1 MNILPSDMKFGTRQ
15 PVKRLE
21 DERLITGRGRYTDDR
36 ESEGALWL
44 YILRSPHAHARILSI
59 ETGAALE
66 SPGIAAVYTGA
77 DLAKENVGT
86 LPTLPIFKRP
96 DGSDASFPPRRLLAH
111 EIVRFA
117 GEPVA
122 AVIAE
127 TRQAAQDAAE
137 AIAVEYD
144 VLAAVADVQSA
155 LAPDAPR
162 VWSEV
167 PDNIAAAASYGDA
180 AAVDAAFA
188 NAAHVVALDLGNQ
201 RLVPNAIEPRANLA
215 EPDLASGR
223 LTLRVPSQTPAT
235 TRDILA
241 GVILKRPPD
250 SIRVLV
256 GDIGGGFGH
265 KTGLYPEDGL
275 VAYAATKL
283 HKAVRW
289 RADRIDDF
297 LSGTHGRD
305 LVTHAELA
313 FDANGRIL
321 AFRAKATGNTGAY
334 LSGTGNII
342 PLVLGPFVST
352 GLYDIPLVRMETQS
366 VMTNTAP
373 IGAYRGAGRPEAIF
387 TIERMMD
394 AAARQMKMDPRDL
407 RKINF
412 VKSEQMPFTNFM
424 GQTYDSGN
432 FAKLIDR
439 ASEAS
444 DWAGFEARKA
454 AAQAKGLLYG
464 RGLASYIEWTGGNA
478 LVEPAK
484 LHVTGDGRAIII
496 SATQAMGQGLETSY
510 AQMVAQALSIPI
522 ENVEVVQGDTDL
534 VQGFGSV
541 GSRSLYIGGSAV
553 AASVADLVEKAR
565 PLAAEMLEAATQD
578 LEFADGRFRIAG
590 TDRQITLAEIAAKQ
604 PESRLSVSSEGKVDG
619 PSWPNGTHVAEVE
632 VDPDTGVVRIAR
644 YTTVD
649 DVGVPMNPMLVEGQM
664 HGGIVQGAGQTLYE
678 GAVYNE
684 EGQLLTATFMD
695 YQMPRAEDFP
705 FFKTE
710 LDETSP
716 SKINPLGAKGCG
728 ESGTVGATPTV
739 LNAVIDALAP
749 YGIKHLDMPLTP
761 AKVWQAIATAD
772 PAPKMQ

>member
-36 ESEGALWL
+36 ESAGALWL
-44 YILRSPHAHARILSI
+44 YLLRSPHAHARIVSI
-59 ETGAALE
+59 DAE
-66 SPGIAAVYTGA
+66 SARTAPGIIAVYTGA
-77 DLAKENVGT
+77 DLVADNVGT
-86 LPTLPIFKRP
+86 IPTLPIFKRP
-96 DGSDASFPPRRLLAH
+96 DGSDASFPPRRLLAY

-122 AVIAE
+122 AIVAE
-127 TRQAAQDAAE
+127 SRQTAQDAAE

-144 VLAAVADVQSA
+144 VLPAVTDVQSA
-155 LAPDAPR
+155 LITGVPR
-162 VWSEV
+162 VWEDI

-188 NAAHVVALDLGNQ
+188 KAAHVVTLDIVNQ

-215 EPDLASGR
+215 EPDAATGR

-241 GVILKRPPD
+241 DVILKRPKE
-250 SIRVLV
+250 SVRVLV

-283 HKAVRW
+283 NKPVRW

-305 LVTHAELA
+305 LVTYAELA

-352 GLYDIPLVRMETQS
+352 GLYDIPLVLMQTQS

-394 AAARQMKMDPRDL
+394 AAARQMNMDPRQL

-439 ASEAS
+439 ASDAS
-444 DWAGFEARKA
+444 DWVGFEARKA
-454 AAQAKGLLYG
+454 AAEARGLLYG
-464 RGLASYIEWTGGNA
+464 RGVASYIEWTGGNA
-478 LVEPAK
+478 LIEPAK
-484 LHVTGDGRAIII
+484 LHVTGDGRAIVH

-510 AQMVAQALSIPI
+510 AQMVSQALSIPI
-522 ENVEVVQGDTDL
+522 EKVEIVQGDTDL

-553 AASVADLVEKAR
+553 AASITDMIEKAR

-590 TDRQITLAEIAAKQ
+590 TDRQITLAEIASKQ

-632 VDPDTGVVRIAR
+632 IDPETGHVRIAR

-684 EGQLLTATFMD
+684 DGQLLTATFMD

-739 LNAVIDALAP
+739 LNAVIDALSP
-749 YGIKHLDMPLTP
+749 YGIKHIDMPLTP
-761 AKVWQAIATAD
+761 AKIWQAIARQEA
-772 PAPKMQ
+772 A

>member
-36 ESEGALWL
+36 ESAGALWL
-44 YILRSPHAHARILSI
+44 YILRSPHAHARIVSI
-59 ETGAALE
+59 DAEPARTA
-66 SPGIAAVYTGA
+66 PGVVAVYTGA
-77 DLAKENVGT
+77 DLVADNVGT
-86 LPTLPIFKRP
+86 IPTLPIFKRP
-96 DGSDASFPPRRLLAH
+96 DGSDASFPPRRLLAY

-122 AVIAE
+122 AIVAE
-127 TRQAAQDAAE
+127 SRQTAQDAAE

-144 VLAAVADVQSA
+144 VLPAVTNVQSA
-155 LAPDAPR
+155 LVTGAPR
-162 VWSEV
+162 VWEEI

-188 NAAHVVALDLGNQ
+188 KAAHVVALDIVNQ

-215 EPDLASGR
+215 EPDAEGR

-241 GVILKRPPD
+241 DAILKRPKE
-250 SIRVLV
+250 SVRVLV

-283 HKAVRW
+283 NKPVRW

-305 LVTHAELA
+305 LVTYAELA

-352 GLYDIPLVRMETQS
+352 GLYDIPLVLMQTQS

-373 IGAYRGAGRPEAIF
+373 VGAYRGAGRPEAIF

-394 AAARQMKMDPRDL
+394 AAARRMNMDPRQL

-432 FAKLIDR
+432 FGKLIDR

-454 AAQAKGLLYG
+454 AAEAKGLLYG
-464 RGLASYIEWTGGNA
+464 RGVASYVEWTGGNA

-484 LHVTGDGRAIII
+484 LHVTGDARAIVH

-510 AQMVAQALSIPI
+510 AQMVSQALSIPI
-522 ENVEVVQGDTDL
+522 EKVEIVQGDTDL

-553 AASVADLVEKAR
+553 AASVTDMIEKAR

-590 TDRQITLAEIAAKQ
+590 TDRQITLAEIASKQ
-604 PESRLSVSSEGKVDG
+604 PESRLSVSSEGQVDG

-632 VDPDTGVVRIAR
+632 VDPETGIVRIAR

-649 DVGVPMNPMLVEGQM
+649 DVGVPMNPMLIEGQM

-684 EGQLLTATFMD
+684 DGQLLTATFMD

-728 ESGTVGATPTV
+728 ESGTVGSTPTV
-739 LNAVIDALAP
+739 LNAVIDALSP

-761 AKVWQAIATAD
+761 AKIWQAIAQAGD
-772 PAPKMQ
+772 KKAA

>member
-1 MNILPSDMKFGTRQ
+1 MNILPSDLKFGTRQ

-36 ESEGALWL
+36 ESAGALWL
-44 YILRSPHAHARILSI
+44 YILRSPHAHARIVSI
-59 ETGAALE
+59 DTEGARAE
-66 SPGIAAVYTGA
+66 PGVVAAYTGA
-77 DLAKENVGT
+77 DLVADNVGT
-86 LPTLPIFKRP
+86 IPTLPIFKRP

-122 AVIAE
+122 AVVAE

-144 VLAAVADVQSA
+144 VLPAVTDGQSA
-155 LAPDAPR
+155 LAAAAPR
-162 VWSEV
+162 IWSEV

-188 NAAHVVALDLGNQ
+188 KAAHVVSLDIINQ
-201 RLVPNAIEPRANLA
+201 RLIPNAIEPRANLA
-215 EPDLASGR
+215 EPDAASGR
-223 LTLRVPSQTPAT
+223 LTLRVPSQTPAS

-241 GVILKRPPD
+241 DAILKRPKE

-256 GDIGGGFGH
+256 SDIGGGFGH

-283 HKAVRW
+283 NKAVRW

-305 LVTHAELA
+305 LVSHAELA

-321 AFRAKATGNTGAY
+321 AFRANTTGNTGAY

-394 AAARQMKMDPRDL
+394 AAARQIGMDPREL

-412 VKSEQMPFTNFM
+412 VKAEQMPFTNFM

-432 FAKLIDR
+432 FARLIDR

-454 AAQAKGLLYG
+454 AAEAKGLLYG
-464 RGLASYIEWTGGNA
+464 RGVASYIEWTGGNA
-478 LVEPAK
+478 LIEPAK
-484 LHVTGDGRAIII
+484 LHVTGDGRAIVH

-510 AQMVAQALSIPI
+510 AQMVSQALSIPI
-522 ENVEVVQGDTDL
+522 ERIEVVQGDTDL

-553 AASVADLVEKAR
+553 AASITDLVEKAR

-578 LEFADGRFRIAG
+578 LEFADGHFRIAG
-590 TDRQITLAEIAAKQ
+590 TDRQITLAEIASKQ
-604 PESRLSVSSEGKVDG
+604 PESRLFVSSEGKVDG

-632 VDPDTGVVRIAR
+632 IDPDTGIVRIAR

-684 EGQLLTATFMD
+684 DGQLLTATFMD

-705 FFKTE
+705 FFQTE

-739 LNAVIDALAP
+739 LNAVIDALSP
-749 YGIKHLDMPLTP
+749 YGIRHLDMPLTP
-761 AKVWQAIATAD
+761 AKVWQAIASHKKA
-772 PAPKMQ
+772 A

>member
-1 MNILPSDMKFGTRQ
+1 MNILPSDLKFGTRQ

-36 ESEGALWL
+36 ESDGALWL

-77 DLAKENVGT
+77 DLVKESIGT

-122 AVIAE
+122 AVVAE

-144 VLAAVADVQSA
+144 VLRAVTDAQSA
-155 LAPDAPR
+155 LAAGAPR

-188 NAAHVVALDLGNQ
+188 KAAHVVSLDIVNQ

-215 EPDLASGR
+215 EPDAATGR
-223 LTLRVPSQTPAT
+223 LTLRVPSQTPAS

-241 GVILKRPPD
+241 DAILKRPKD

-275 VAYAATKL
+275 VAYAATRLNKP
-283 HKAVRW
+283 VRW

-305 LVTHAELA
+305 LVAHAELA
-313 FDANGRIL
+313 FDASGRIL

-394 AAARQMKMDPRDL
+394 AAARQMRIDPRDL

-439 ASEAS
+439 ASEAA

-464 RGLASYIEWTGGNA
+464 RGVASYIEWTGGNA

-484 LHVTGDGRAIII
+484 LHVTGDGRAIVH

-510 AQMVAQALSIPI
+510 AQMVSQALSIPI
-522 ENVEVVQGDTDL
+522 GKVEVVQGDTDL
-534 VQGFGSV
+534 AQGFGSV

-553 AASVADLVEKAR
+553 AASITDLVEKAR

-578 LEFADGRFRIAG
+578 LEFSDGRFRIAG
-590 TDRQITLAEIAAKQ
+590 TDRQITLAEIASMQ

-632 VDPDTGVVRIAR
+632 IDPDTGHVRIAR

-649 DVGVPMNPMLVEGQM
+649 DVGIPMNPMLVEGQM
-664 HGGIVQGAGQTLYE
+664 HGGIVQGAGQTLHE

-684 EGQLLTATFMD
+684 DGQLLTATFMD

-710 LDETSP
+710 LDESSP

-739 LNAVIDALAP
+739 LNAVIDALSP

-761 AKVWQAIATAD
+761 AKIWQAIAQGSGKRAG
-772 PAPKMQ
+772 

>member
-1 MNILPSDMKFGTRQ
+1 MNILPSDLKFGTRQ

-36 ESEGALWL
+36 ESDGALWL
-44 YILRSPHAHARILSI
+44 YILRSPHAHARIVTI
-59 ETGAALE
+59 DTDAVHE
-66 SPGIAAVYTGA
+66 SPGVAAVYTGA
-77 DLAKENVGT
+77 DLVADNVGT
-86 LPTLPIFKRP
+86 IPTLPIFKRP

-122 AVIAE
+122 AVVADS
-127 TRQAAQDAAE
+127 RQAAQDAAE
-137 AIAVEYD
+137 SIAVEYD
-144 VLAAVADVQSA
+144 VLPAVTDVQSA

-167 PDNIAAAASYGDA
+167 PDNMAAAASYGDA
-180 AAVDAAFA
+180 AAVDAGFA
-188 NAAHVVALDLGNQ
+188 KAAHIVSLDIVNQ
-201 RLVPNAIEPRANLA
+201 RLIPNAIEPRANLA
-215 EPDLASGR
+215 EPDPASGR

-241 GVILKRPPD
+241 DAILKRPKD

-275 VAYAATKL
+275 VAYAATKMNRP
-283 HKAVRW
+283 VRW

-313 FDANGRIL
+313 FDASGRIL
-321 AFRAKATGNTGAY
+321 AFRARTTGNTGAY

-394 AAARQMKMDPRDL
+394 AAARQMKMDPRHL
-407 RKINF
+407 RRINF

-432 FAKLIDR
+432 FVRLIDR
-439 ASEAS
+439 ATEAS

-464 RGLASYIEWTGGNA
+464 RGVASYIEWTGGNA

-484 LHVTGDGRAIII
+484 LHVTGDGRAIVH

-510 AQMVAQALSIPI
+510 AQMVSQALSIPI
-522 ENVEVVQGDTDL
+522 GKVEIVQGDTDL

-553 AASVADLVEKAR
+553 AASITDLVEKAR

-590 TDRQITLAEIAAKQ
+590 TDRQITLTQVASKQ
-604 PESRLSVSSEGKVDG
+604 PESRLSVLSEGRVDG

-632 VDPDTGVVRIAR
+632 IDPDTGIVRIAR

-678 GAVYNE
+678 GAVYNDD
-684 EGQLLTATFMD
+684 GQLLTATFMD

-739 LNAVIDALAP
+739 LNAVIDALSP
-749 YGIKHLDMPLTP
+749 YGITNLDMPLTP
-761 AKVWQAIATAD
+761 AKVWQAIASRKKA
-772 PAPKMQ
+772 A

>member
-1 MNILPSDMKFGTRQ
+1 MNILPSDLKFGTRQ

-44 YILRSPHAHARILSI
+44 YILRSPHAHARIISI
-59 ETGAALE
+59 DTDAVRE
-66 SPGIAAVYTGA
+66 SPGIVAVYTGA
-77 DLAKENVGT
+77 DLVADNVGT
-86 LPTLPIFKRP
+86 IPTLPIFKRP

-111 EIVRFA
+111 EMVRFA

-122 AVIAE
+122 AVVADS
-127 TRQAAQDAAE
+127 RQAAQDAAE

-144 VLAAVADVQSA
+144 VLPAVTDAQSA

-188 NAAHVVALDLGNQ
+188 KAAHVVALDIVNQ
-201 RLVPNAIEPRANLA
+201 RLIPNAIEPRANLA
-215 EPDLASGR
+215 EPDAASGR
-223 LTLRVPSQTPAT
+223 VTLRVPSQTPAS

-241 GVILKRPPD
+241 GAILKRPPE

-283 HKAVRW
+283 NKPVRW

-313 FDANGRIL
+313 FDAHGRIL
-321 AFRAKATGNTGAY
+321 AFRAQTIGNTGAY

-394 AAARQMKMDPRDL
+394 AAARQMKMDPRHL

-439 ASEAS
+439 ASEVS

-484 LHVTGDGRAIII
+484 LHITGDGRAIVH

-510 AQMVAQALSIPI
+510 AQMVSHALSIPI
-522 ENVEVVQGDTDL
+522 HNVEIVQGDTD
-534 VQGFGSV
+534 VIGGFGSV

-553 AASVADLVEKAR
+553 AASIADVVEKAR

-578 LEFADGRFRIAG
+578 LEFSDGRFRIAG
-590 TDRQITLAEIAAKQ
+590 TDRQIMLAEIAAKQ

-632 VDPDTGVVRIAR
+632 VDPQTGVVRIAR

-649 DVGVPMNPMLVEGQM
+649 DVGIPMNPMLVEGQM

-684 EGQLLTATFMD
+684 DGQLLTATFMD

-710 LDETSP
+710 LDESSP

-749 YGIKHLDMPLTP
+749 YGITHLDMPLTP
-761 AKVWQAIATAD
+761 AKVWQAIARHEKA
-772 PAPKMQ
+772 A

>member
-1 MNILPSDMKFGTRQ
+1 MNILPSDLKFGTRQ

-36 ESEGALWL
+36 ESAGALWL
-44 YILRSPHAHARILSI
+44 YILRSPHAHARIVSI
-59 ETGAALE
+59 DTDAARQA
-66 SPGIAAVYTGA
+66 PGVVAVYTGA
-77 DLAKENVGT
+77 DLVADNVGT
-86 LPTLPIFKRP
+86 IPTLPIFKRP

-111 EIVRFA
+111 EVVRFA
-117 GEPVA
+117 GEPIA
-122 AVIAE
+122 AVVAE
-127 TRQAAQDAAE
+127 SRQAAQDAAE

-144 VLAAVADVQSA
+144 VLSAVTDVKSA
-155 LAPDAPR
+155 LAADAPR

-167 PDNIAAAASYGDA
+167 SDNIAAAASYGDA
-180 AAVDAAFA
+180 TVVNAAFA
-188 NAAHVVALDLGNQ
+188 KAAHVVSLDIVNQ
-201 RLVPNAIEPRANLA
+201 RLIPNAIEPRANLA
-215 EPDLASGR
+215 EPDAAGR
-223 LTLRVPSQTPAT
+223 LTLRVPSQTPAS

-241 GVILKRPPD
+241 DAILKRPKD

-283 HKAVRW
+283 NKPVRW
-289 RADRIDDF
+289 RADRIEDF

-313 FDANGRIL
+313 FDATGRVL

-394 AAARQMKMDPRDL
+394 AAARQMRIDPREL

-412 VKSEQMPFTNFM
+412 VRSEQMPFTNFM

-432 FAKLIDR
+432 FIKLIDR

-464 RGLASYIEWTGGNA
+464 RGVASYIEWTGGNA

-484 LHVTGDGRAIII
+484 LHVTGDGRAIVH

-510 AQMVAQALSIPI
+510 AQMVSQALSIPI
-522 ENVEVVQGDTDL
+522 GKVEVVQGDTDL
-534 VQGFGSV
+534 AQGFGSV

-553 AASVADLVEKAR
+553 AASITDLVEKAR

-578 LEFADGRFRIAG
+578 LEFSDGRFRIAG
-590 TDRQITLAEIAAKQ
+590 TDRQITLAEIASKQ

-632 VDPDTGVVRIAR
+632 IDPDTGIVRIAR

-649 DVGVPMNPMLVEGQM
+649 DVGIPMNPMLVEGQM

-739 LNAVIDALAP
+739 LNAVIDALSP

-761 AKVWQAIATAD
+761 AKIWQAIAQATGKRA
-772 PAPKMQ
+772 A

>member
-1 MNILPSDMKFGTRQ
+1 
-15 PVKRLE
+15 
-21 DERLITGRGRYTDDR
+21 
-36 ESEGALWL
+36 
-44 YILRSPHAHARILSI
+44 
-59 ETGAALE
+59 
-66 SPGIAAVYTGA
+66 
-77 DLAKENVGT
+77 
-86 LPTLPIFKRP
+86 
-96 DGSDASFPPRRLLAH
+96 
-111 EIVRFA
+111 
-117 GEPVA
+117 
-122 AVIAE
+122 
-127 TRQAAQDAAE
+127 
-137 AIAVEYD
+137 
-144 VLAAVADVQSA
+144 
-155 LAPDAPR
+155 
-162 VWSEV
+162 
-167 PDNIAAAASYGDA
+167 
-180 AAVDAAFA
+180 
-188 NAAHVVALDLGNQ
+188 
-201 RLVPNAIEPRANLA
+201 
-215 EPDLASGR
+215 
-223 LTLRVPSQTPAT
+223 
-235 TRDILA
+235 
-241 GVILKRPPD
+241 
-250 SIRVLV
+250 
-256 GDIGGGFGH
+256 
-265 KTGLYPEDGL
+265 
-275 VAYAATKL
+275 
-283 HKAVRW
+283 
-289 RADRIDDF
+289 
-297 LSGTHGRD
+297 
-305 LVTHAELA
+305 
-313 FDANGRIL
+313 
-321 AFRAKATGNTGAY
+321 
-334 LSGTGNII
+334 
-342 PLVLGPFVST
+342 
-352 GLYDIPLVRMETQS
+352 METQS

-394 AAARQMKMDPRDL
+394 AAARQIGMDPREL

-432 FAKLIDR
+432 FAKLIER
-439 ASEAS
+439 ASDAS

-464 RGLASYIEWTGGNA
+464 RGVASYIEWTGGNA

-484 LHVTGDGRAIII
+484 LHVTGDGRAIVH

-510 AQMVAQALSIPI
+510 AQMVSQALSIPI
-522 ENVEVVQGDTDL
+522 EKVEVVQGDTDL

-553 AASVADLVEKAR
+553 AASITDLVDKAR

-590 TDRQITLAEIAAKQ
+590 TDRQITLAEIASKQ
-604 PESRLSVSSEGKVDG
+604 PESRLSVSSEGQVDG

-739 LNAVIDALAP
+739 MNAVIDALAP
-749 YGIKHLDMPLTP
+749 YGITQLDMPLTP
-761 AKVWQAIATAD
+761 AKIWQAIASHRKA
-772 PAPKMQ
+772 AA